1 MKSPFSDKPATAA
14 LEAFVSSSVS
24 VKCGNSL
31 QDSLQ
36 SANMQDL
43 FEAVRSDNEL
53 GFPSISW
60 EDEEEGGDRQNN
72 YYNLF
77 NSNKG
82 VVMRR
87 QSLGYCP
94 ANHNL
99 LALARSK
106 TLRTSISS
114 LAGPVNHHP
123 LSRHV

>member
-1 MKSPFSDKPATAA
+1 MKPLFSDKPATAA

-24 VKCGNSL
+24 VKGGNSL

-43 FEAVRSDNEL
+43 FDAVRSDNEL
-53 GFPSISW
+53 AFPSISW
-60 EDEEEGGDRQNN
+60 EDEEEEASQNN

-77 NSNKG
+77 NANKG

-87 QSLGYCP
+87 QPLGYCP

-114 LAGPVNHHP
+114 LAGPANHHS